1 MGKRAQWSA
10 KDWELYYSS
19 SWEDPSYGRH
29 QKQWG
34 KGGGK
39 DGAKT
44 KTPEH
49 SRLTRRC
56 RSAPRRSPRAMG
68 LLVRATLPRSRP
80 PREPVVL
87 AFPSQSRRW
96 STTSAVCETRLRRIE
111 EEATEASQK
120 WEAWQTQMKRSF
132 ITERAKYYEAVNK
145 LKAEKQEMQAA
156 QEEAL
161 EDLHGAL
168 TRPPADEMEIE
179 TVPEEAQ
186 RDWTAL
192 LEDAEKQEDVASK
205 VSGVMG
211 RNTRGAAARQ
221 ELLEILEA
229 HRAAKAVNGNGGG
242 GTVTPPRKPP
252 DYAARTPPRTERSLP
267 GCAVESQNEID
278 AWLAGA
284 ARRDPY
290 MPSPSAGGG
299 AHGLGADRGPSRT
312 RPTGPRAPVKT
323 RTKPPVDLGQ
333 RATLSD
339 KIDQSRA
346 RVLENPNEEII
357 HDSEEEKIG
366 SLSGR
371 TGPPPMSE
379 VPTGEE

>member
-39 DGAKT
+39 DGGKT
-44 KTPEH
+44 KDT
-49 SRLTRRC
+49 
-56 RSAPRRSPRAMG
+56 G
-68 LLVRATLPRSRP
+68 
-80 PREPVVL
+80 
-87 AFPSQSRRW
+87 AFPTYEEMPVGSKAKSKGSGAAGAGQSAAEQATTGTGGPGFSKSIQKVVNNLRR
-96 STTSAVCETRLRRIE
+96 CETRLRRIE
-111 EEATEASQK
+111 EEATEISQK

-145 LKAEKQEMQAA
+145 LKAEKQEMQEA

-168 TRPPADEMEIE
+168 ARPPGDEMEIE

-211 RNTRGAAARQ
+211 RHAA
-221 ELLEILEA
+221 
-229 HRAAKAVNGNGGG
+229 V
-242 GTVTPPRKPP
+242 
-252 DYAARTPPRTERSLP
+252 
-267 GCAVESQNEID
+267 
-278 AWLAGA
+278 
-284 ARRDPY
+284 
-290 MPSPSAGGG
+290 
-299 AHGLGADRGPSRT
+299 
-312 RPTGPRAPVKT
+312 
-323 RTKPPVDLGQ
+323 
-333 RATLSD
+333 
-339 KIDQSRA
+339 
-346 RVLENPNEEII
+346 
-357 HDSEEEKIG
+357 
-366 SLSGR
+366 
-371 TGPPPMSE
+371 
-379 VPTGEE
+379 